1 MIHEEYV
8 YLSDDNIR
16 KSIEVTDSFFDSDE
30 YHNYHSSRV
39 DSVLKFNFIVNEQLA
54 AVVYFGLSN
63 VFFATSPYSSP
74 FSSVKIFIELS
85 ESDTHYFIEQIVKK
99 LKSNGTKDIRILL
112 FPNHYDPKLNLLL
125 SKVLTILGFTVD
137 FVDVNSY
144 IDLLDFK
151 NLENYIAN
159 IGSSYRKKYNKALR
173 HNLSFKEIDSPEY
186 FSAYNVIKMNRESKG
201 YPLNLSYTHLLE
213 LIEHGILDFRIF
225 GVFDDSDLIAS
236 AFIIEFNSIAYV
248 LYWGDL
254 IEKRDMSPMSLL
266 IPGIVSYYLSK
277 DYKEIDLGT
286 SSKNGIINE
295 GLLRFKDSILASRSF
310 KYCFYLQL
318 EKI

>member
-16 KSIEVTDSFFDSDE
+16 KSIEVTNWLFDSDE
-30 YHNYHSSRV
+30 YHNYHSSRIY
-39 DSVLKFNFIVNEQLA
+39 SVLKFNFIVNEQLA
-54 AVVYFGLSN
+54 AVLYFGLSGDLS
-63 VFFATSPYSSP
+63 ASSPYSSP
-74 FSSVKIFIELS
+74 FSLVIIFKELT
-85 ESDTHYFIEQIVKK
+85 ESDIHYFLEHIVIK
-99 LKSNGTKDIRILL
+99 LKSNGTKDIKILL
-112 FPNHYDPKLNLLL
+112 FPNHYNPKLYLLL
-125 SKVLTILGFTVD
+125 SKVLFSLGFTVD
-137 FVDVNSY
+137 FIDVNSY
-144 IDLLDFK
+144 IDLLAFT
-151 NLENYIAN
+151 NLENYIDT
-159 IGSSYRKKYNKALR
+159 IGSSYRKKYKKALR
-173 HNLSFKEIDSPEY
+173 NNLAFKEIDSPEY
-186 FSAYNVIKMNRESKG
+186 FSAYNVIKINRESKG
-201 YPLNLSYTHLLE
+201 FPLNLSYDHLLE

-225 GVFDDSDLIAS
+225 GVFEDSDLIAS

-310 KYCFYLQL
+310 KYCFYLPL